1 VCWML
6 QQNCMADVNLVAS
19 LYKQKETEGRDV
31 RKHITHAERLAA
43 EKDILPIEGAED
55 KVCTDIDG

>member
-6 QQNCMADVNLVAS
+6 HQNCTADVNLVAG
-19 LYKQKETEGRDV
+19 LHKQMVTEERGV
-31 RKHITHAERLAA
+31 RIQITHTERLAK
-43 EKDILPIEGAED
+43 ERNILPIEGAED

>member
-1 VCWML
+1 
-6 QQNCMADVNLVAS
+6 MADVNLVAS